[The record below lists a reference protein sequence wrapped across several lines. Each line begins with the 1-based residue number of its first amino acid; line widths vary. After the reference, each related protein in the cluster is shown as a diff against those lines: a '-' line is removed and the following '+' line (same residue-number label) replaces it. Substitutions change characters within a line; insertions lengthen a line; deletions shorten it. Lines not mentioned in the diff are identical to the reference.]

1 MLSGTITI
9 TGVEANDNA
18 KQLDER
24 NKGAIF
30 KNCATFTDWIRN
42 INNTQ
47 VDHAKYPEVLMS
59 MHNLIECSDLK
70 YLKASGSL
78 WQYYRSDQN
87 VIITN
92 SELFK
97 SKIKLTRTSLVLI
110 TQRRLK

>member
-1 MLSGTITI
+1 MVGATITI
-9 TGVEANDNA
+9 IWVKANDNA

-30 KNCATFTDWIRN
+30 KNCATFTDWIRK

-47 VDHAKYPEVLMS
+47 VDHAKYLEVLMS
-59 MHNLIECSDLK
+59 MYNLIECSDLK

-110 TQRRLK
+110 IQRTLK

>member
-1 MLSGTITI
+1 MVSGTKTI
-9 TGVEANDNA
+9 TGVEANDKA

-24 NKGAIF
+24 NKGVIF
-30 KNCATFTDWIRN
+30 KNWATFTDWIRN

-47 VDHAKYPEVLMS
+47 VDHAKYLEVLMS
-59 MHNLIECSDLK
+59 IYNLIECSDLK

-87 VIITN
+87 VLIIN

-97 SKIKLTRTSLVLI
+97 PKIKLTRTSWYW
-110 TQRRLK
+110 